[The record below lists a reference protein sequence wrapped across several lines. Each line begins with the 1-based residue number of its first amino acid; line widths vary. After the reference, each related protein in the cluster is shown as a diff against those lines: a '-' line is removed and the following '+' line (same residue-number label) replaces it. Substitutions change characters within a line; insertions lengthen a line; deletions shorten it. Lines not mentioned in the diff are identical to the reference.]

1 MQAIQNTMDASHPL
15 LSKEVDNIWV
25 NLDRDPD
32 DELDPM
38 KLLREAS
45 CFACA
50 ATWALVCNKPIAC
63 AATVPHGCCEAYV
76 THVSCRRALLK
87 TLTAVGARVHSR
99 ILVRKSDEASC

>member
-25 NLDRDPD
+25 DLDRDPD

-45 CFACA
+45 RFARE
-50 ATWALVCNKPIAC
+50 ATWALVSN
-63 AATVPHGCCEAYV
+63 TFQ
-76 THVSCRRALLK
+76 HVQQPCRMG
-87 TLTAVGARVHSR
+87 V
-99 ILVRKSDEASC
+99 VRLM